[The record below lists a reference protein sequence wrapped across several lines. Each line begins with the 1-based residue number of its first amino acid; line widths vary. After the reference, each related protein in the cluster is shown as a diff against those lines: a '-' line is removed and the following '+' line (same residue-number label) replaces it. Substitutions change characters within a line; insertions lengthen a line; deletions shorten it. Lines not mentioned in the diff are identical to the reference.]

1 MTPPLSI
8 TSTTKD
14 YDVPFILPINS
25 QADLSRS
32 IRLQSET
39 KAQQFQSFV
48 NTSSDAPV
56 SEKSR
61 KYHYYDNNT
70 ININV
75 ERRKIN
81 RIKKDEDI
89 LSNQHPNEYKL
100 ISYTEHEHRATESY
114 EVLRIGTNDDVSNNL
129 NSITEVRD
137 KTIIA
142 YDIKGKDNSTSNSII
157 RTCSTHSVMKYSN
170 ISLRCDNEGDDCK
183 HNYTR
188 FSDEIS
194 DNIK

>member
-1 MTPPLSI
+1 M
-8 TSTTKD
+8 
-14 YDVPFILPINS
+14 IN
-25 QADLSRS
+25 L
-32 IRLQSET
+32 
-39 KAQQFQSFV
+39 KV
-48 NTSSDAPV
+48 
-56 SEKSR
+56 K
-61 KYHYYDNNT
+61 
-70 ININV
+70 
-75 ERRKIN
+75 RRKNNGIKQDKDIISN
-81 RIKKDEDI
+81 RY
-89 LSNQHPNEYKL
+89 QNEYEL
-100 ISYTEHEHRATESY
+100 ISYTKHEHRSTEIC
-114 EVLRIGTNDDVSNNL
+114 EVLRIGTDDDVSNNL
-129 NSITEVRD
+129 NSIIEVRD